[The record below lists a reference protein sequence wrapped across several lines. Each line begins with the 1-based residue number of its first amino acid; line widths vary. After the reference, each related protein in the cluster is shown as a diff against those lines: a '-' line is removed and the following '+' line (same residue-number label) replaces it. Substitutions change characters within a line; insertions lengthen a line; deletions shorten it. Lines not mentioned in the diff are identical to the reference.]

1 MKDQPSSRWMPLL
14 AVSIAL
20 VALFV
25 GLASWKEDRKTGKQP
40 GGGSFEGMMPTTDR
54 TNLMRSM
61 MGTQQPDDLPARTVA
76 ERKSTLEPVM
86 KDGVKEFQ
94 LSARPVRW
102 EYQTGKSILAWGYEG
117 QVPGPEIRVI
127 EGDRVRIVFTNNLP
141 QPTTVHWH
149 GINVP
154 ADMDGVPGISQDP
167 IQPGATFTYE
177 FTATPAGTH
186 FYHTHGSKHGDE
198 AQQLDMGLSGPFI
211 IDSATEKK
219 PDREYTLILD
229 DWQTLPM
236 MNGMMNMSMMM
247 GGGHA
252 MDYDLF
258 TINGRAFPE
267 TEPLLVKK
275 GERVRL
281 RIVNAGTSTFHPMHL
296 HGHQFKVVAL
306 DGNPVPDSAQVT
318 RNTITLHPGET
329 ADVEFIADNPGV
341 WLFHCH
347 ELHHADGGMIVP
359 VQYEGYPLPEAK
371 KTTDD
376 AQTPAG
382 GHMMEMR

>member
-1 MKDQPSSRWMPLL
+1 MPLL
-14 AVSIAL
+14 ALSVAGIAL
-20 VALFV
+20 FF
-25 GLASWKEDRKTGKQP
+25 GIASWTSSQNPNGPREID
-40 GGGSFEGMMPTTDR
+40 SFEGMMAGSDR
-54 TNLMRSM
+54 TDLMRAM
-61 MGTQQPDDLPARTVA
+61 MGTQNAGTLPTKNDA
-76 ERKSTLEPVM
+76 ERKPSLEPVI

-94 LSARPVRW
+94 LSARPIRW
-102 EYQTGKSILAWGYEG
+102 EYQTGKTILAWGYEG
-117 QVPGPEIRVI
+117 QVPGPEIRVT
-127 EGDRVRIVFTNNLP
+127 EGERVRIVFTNNLP

-154 ADMDGVPGISQDP
+154 ANMDGVPGFSQDP

-211 IDSATEKK
+211 IDSAAERKA
-219 PDREYTLILD
+219 DREYTLILD

-236 MNGMMNMSMMM
+236 MNGMMNTSMMM
-247 GGGHA
+247 GGGHS
-252 MDYDLF
+252 MNYDIF

-267 TEPLLVKK
+267 TKPLLVKK

-281 RIVNAGTSTFHPMHL
+281 RLVNAATSTFHPMHL
-296 HGHQFKVVAL
+296 HGHQFKIVAL
-306 DGNPVPDSAQVT
+306 DGNPVPENAQET

-329 ADVEFIADNPGV
+329 ADIEFVADNPGV

-359 VQYEGYPLPEAK
+359 IQYEGFPLPDLL
-371 KTTDD
+371 KTDET
-376 AQTPAG
+376 APASEG
-382 GHMMEMR
+382 GHMMDTMMH